1 MSGIYTVSFAEQAY
15 KQLDKLDKPVR
26 LRIARKVQELTVD
39 PRPAG
44 SIPLKGEPDLWRV
57 RVGDYRIVYA
67 IRDGELLVLVLSVA
81 HRREVYR
88 DL

>member
-1 MSGIYTVSFAEQAY
+1 MSEPYTVTFVDQAY
-15 KQLDKLDKPVR
+15 KQLDKLDRPVR
-26 LRIARKVQELTVD
+26 VRIMRKIRELATD

-44 SIPLKGEPDLWRV
+44 SIPLKGDTDSWRL
-57 RVGDYRIVYA
+57 RVSDYRIVYA
-67 IRDGELLVLVLSVA
+67 IRDGELVVLMLSVA